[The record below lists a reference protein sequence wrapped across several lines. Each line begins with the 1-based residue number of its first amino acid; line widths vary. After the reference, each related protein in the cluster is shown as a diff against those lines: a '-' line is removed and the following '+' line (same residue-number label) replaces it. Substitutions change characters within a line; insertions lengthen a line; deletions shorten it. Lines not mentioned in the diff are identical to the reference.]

1 MRRSALLKRLRDEQ
15 RDEVMKKSAAERLLL
30 ALELSDVC
38 VQINNAARRAIE
50 EKRAIRAT
58 EPSR

>member
-1 MRRSALLKRLRDEQ
+1 MPRSRLLQRLRDEQ
-15 RDEVMKKSAAERLLL
+15 RDEAMKKTAAERLLL

-38 VQINNAARRAIE
+38 VQLNNAARRAIE

-58 EPSR
+58 

>member
-1 MRRSALLKRLRDEQ
+1 MRRSPLLQRLRDEQ
-15 RDEVMKKSAAERLLL
+15 RDEAMKKTAAERLLL

-38 VQINNAARRAIE
+38 IQLNNAARRAIE

-58 EPSR
+58 

>member
-1 MRRSALLKRLRDEQ
+1 MPRSRLLQRLRDEQ
-15 RDEVMKKSAAERLLL
+15 RDEAMKKTAAERLLL

-38 VQINNAARRAIE
+38 VQLNNAARKAIE

-58 EPSR
+58 